1 MKARL
6 SPLPIPA
13 TNEGFGSRMSGQI
26 ERRADLW
33 WDWHRIQVIFK
44 VATSSAKEEGS
55 RFLSQILVYVGMEG
69 TLWGRC

>member
-1 MKARL
+1 
-6 SPLPIPA
+6 
-13 TNEGFGSRMSGQI
+13 MSGQI